1 MPPPHQVDDSIILY
15 GLLRLNKTD
24 DGGDSKRV
32 KFVYLTWV
40 GESAPA
46 MKKGKVNMHKGACG
60 QLFQV
65 GYRGL

>member
-1 MPPPHQVDDSIILY
+1 MN
-15 GLLRLNKTD
+15 RTD

-40 GESAPA
+40 GENAPA

-60 QLFQV
+60 QLFKV
-65 GYRGL
+65 GRRI